1 MSLHLKNCHK
11 QEGNMPELDQIWTIA
26 QKKEESPYIT
36 VVKIETIL
44 MTLDV
49 SFAAKL
55 STVIVDYLI
64 SFPNIIASSSICM
77 HVYPY
82 YRLHKNYHLRCLNN
96 AIFAL

>member
-1 MSLHLKNCHK
+1 MA
-11 QEGNMPELDQIWTIA
+11 ELDQILTIA
-26 QKKEESPYIT
+26 QKMEEGPYIT

-44 MTLDV
+44 MDLDV

-55 STVIVDYLI
+55 STVIAASLS
-64 SFPNIIASSSICM
+64 SFPNIMVSSSICM